1 VRTFLGLALLALIC
15 GSSGCQAS
23 PRNVAERFADALER
37 PGDADFGSLLAYDAE
52 LFLPGPNRIS
62 TAAFREYLTTTQRG
76 HVYYHRASQVYD
88 TADGAGWMLEI
99 MRDQA
104 APVSAAEQAPLWMEV
119 AVRGGKVSRGWMHF
133 TVETL
138 ATLRQPPETYVER
151 AAAVNL
157 PLPTNWSEGT
167 RAMLAA
173 TDAHERADD
182 PPPPWPAASSLVVAT
197 LGLAGATLL
206 VSRRRHAAYGNAR
219 GARLLELS
227 SRRQLAR
234 KRTMPT

>member
-23 PRNVAERFADALER
+23 PRHVGERFAEAVER
-37 PGDADFGSLLAYDAE
+37 PGDADFDSLLAADAE

-62 TAAFREYLTTTQRG
+62 TAAFREYLASTQRG
-76 HVYYHRASQVYD
+76 HIYYHRASQVYD
-88 TADGAGWMLEI
+88 TPGGAGWMLEI
-99 MRDQA
+99 LRDQTV
-104 APVSAAEQAPLWMEV
+104 PVSAAEQAPLWMEV
-119 AVRGGKVSRGWMHF
+119 AVKDGKVSRGWMHF

-138 ATLRQPPETYVER
+138 ATLRQPPETYAQR
-151 AAAVNL
+151 AAAANV
-157 PLPTNWSEGT
+157 PLPTNWTDGT

-173 TDAHERADD
+173 ADARQQSADSAS
-182 PPPPWPAASSLVVAT
+182 PWPAASSLVVAS
-197 LGLAGATLL
+197 LGLAVATVL
-206 VSRRRHAAYGNAR
+206 VFRRRHAPSVDPR